1 MRTNFFIVTFV
12 ILGGLHLSFAQ
23 ETPASQDKPN
33 TINQQFEDMME
44 DSNTWQ
50 EYKVVKRT
58 TLDLL
63 QRNTQDSLNG
73 FKTQVSSF
81 DGQLNERDTKISSLN
96 ASLKETQKTLEETRA
111 NVSSIG
117 FLGIQMSKGGY
128 KSLMWIIVAVLAL
141 ALAFFIIRY
150 RGSNAHTVAARKKLG
165 ELEFEYDDFR
175 KKSLE
180 KEQRLGR
187 QLQDERN
194 KGMKNPKN

>member
-1 MRTNFFIVTFV
+1 MRTNFFILIFI
-12 ILGGLHLSFAQ
+12 ILGGLQLSFAQ
-23 ETPASQDKPN
+23 EVPALQEKAN

-44 DSNTWQ
+44 SSNTWQ

-73 FKTQVSSF
+73 FKTQVTTF
-81 DGQLNERDTKISSLN
+81 DDQLEERDNKISTLN
-96 ASLKETQKTLEETRA
+96 TSLKKTQDTLEETRA
-111 NVSSIG
+111 NVSSID

-128 KSLMWIIVAVLAL
+128 KSLMWIIVAVLGL

-150 RGSNAHTVAARKKLG
+150 RGSNAHTVAARKKVG

-194 KGMKNPKN
+194 KGGKNLKN

>member
-1 MRTNFFIVTFV
+1 MRTNFFIITFV

-23 ETPASQDKPN
+23 EVPATQEKPN

-44 DSNTWQ
+44 SSNTWQ

-73 FKTQVSSF
+73 FKTQVSTF
-81 DGQLNERDTKISSLN
+81 DDQLDERDTKISSLN
-96 ASLKETQKTLEETRA
+96 ASLKETQNTLEETRA

-165 ELEFEYDDFR
+165 ELEYEYDDFR

-194 KGMKNPKN
+194 KGSKNPKN

>member
-1 MRTNFFIVTFV
+1 M
-12 ILGGLHLSFAQ
+12 GGLHLSFAQ
-23 ETPASQDKPN
+23 DAPALQEKPN

-44 DSNTWQ
+44 SSNTWQ

-73 FKTQVSSF
+73 FKTQVSTF
-81 DGQLNERDTKISSLN
+81 DDQLEERDSKISSLN
-96 ASLKETQKTLEETRA
+96 TSLKKTQNTLEETRA
-111 NVSSIG
+111 NVSSID

-150 RGSNAHTVAARKKLG
+150 RGSNALTVAARKKVG

-194 KGMKNPKN
+194 KGGKNLKN